1 MLAVFV
7 LLLTLP
13 ALAQGSAA
21 QESAL
26 TGLGAAVAAL
36 LIVWRRRCRVLPQ
49 YLPGDLRAELKPAPG
64 RKAPPPSPLTERP
77 PVPEETAVRE
87 PEPAPDLEFAPAPAP
102 PEEDLV
108 FETPIIPPGVVP
120 MDVPV
125 IDPARLESDLLE
137 LQGQFEAMAGELA
150 AKLEAQWHR
159 LVEFLEQARA
169 NLTGGV
175 LPEEPAPMGP
185 ESLGPELVTH
195 ALLTDPPAELD
206 GQGWSEPGEG
216 GVRSRT
222 LGEHGEF
229 LGPLANPE
237 APAGAENPRAFYRER
252 RVEQDGLAFREI
264 TRGVVAGR
272 RLQILECARYPE
284 HGLDSL
290 LAVHRARAEAA
301 GVPVGYR
308 VFLTRSHSI
317 RLFATLPQVHRLEPV
332 LLGLPQVVRERLG
345 DLLIAPDLGGRVDW
359 EGRYAQDEAGRPA
372 THAVLVGSG
381 MLALRADL
389 LTDGNLTR
397 TALGHGLGHLLDAGR
412 SQSSPWGEPPFV
424 SARAAANAQEDFA
437 ETHRVLLEQWDDPV
451 LEKVRRLKGEL
462 YP

>member
-1 MLAVFV
+1 MPAIIV

-49 YLPGDLRAELKPAPG
+49 YLPGDLRADLKPVPV
-64 RKAPPPSPLTERP
+64 RKAPPASPLTERP
-77 PVPEETAVRE
+77 PAPAKE
-87 PEPAPDLEFAPAPAP
+87 PAPAPDLEFAPAPP
-102 PEEDLV
+102 PEPVPTEEDLV
-108 FETPIIPPGVVP
+108 FEAPLIPPGVVP

-137 LQGQFEAMAGELA
+137 LQGQFETMAGELA
-150 AKLEAQWHR
+150 ASLEAHWHK

-169 NLTGGV
+169 NLTGGE
-175 LPEEPAPMGP
+175 LPPESAPAGP
-185 ESLGPELVTH
+185 DSLGPELVSH
-195 ALLTDPPAELD
+195 ARWTDPPAELD

-222 LGEHGEF
+222 RGEHGEF

-237 APAGAENPRAFYRER
+237 APAGADNPRAFYRER

-264 TRGVVAGR
+264 TRGVVVGR
-272 RLQILECARYPE
+272 RLQIVECARYPE

-301 GVPVGYR
+301 GAPLGYR

-317 RLFATLPQVHRLEPV
+317 RLFATLPQVLRLEPL
-332 LLGLPQVVRERLG
+332 LLGLPQAVRERVP
-345 DLLIAPDLGGRVDW
+345 DLLVSPDLGGRVDW

-372 THAVLVGSG
+372 THAVLVGSDK
-381 MLALRADL
+381 LALRTDL
-389 LTDGNLTR
+389 LAHEGLAR
-397 TALGHGLGHLLDAGR
+397 TALGHGLGHFLDAGR
-412 SQSSPWGEPPFV
+412 SQSPPWGEPPFV